1 MRPQLDRPSA
11 LRSGSREA
19 ERSEGAGEAPGRS
32 QPCRPCPSARV
43 APPPSLWP
51 RQVEVYNVLELV
63 LIGVSITSAGS
74 AAVSS
79 SDGSLFLAGGV
90 RSGE

>member
-1 MRPQLDRPSA
+1 
-11 LRSGSREA
+11 
-19 ERSEGAGEAPGRS
+19 
-32 QPCRPCPSARV
+32 
-43 APPPSLWP
+43 
-51 RQVEVYNVLELV
+51 VEVYNVLELV

>member
-1 MRPQLDRPSA
+1 MRPQLDRPLA

-19 ERSEGAGEAPGRS
+19 ERSERAGEAPGALATLPPLPLRPSRS
-32 QPCRPCPSARV
+32 S
-43 APPPSLWP
+43 PSLWP
-51 RQVEVYNVLELV
+51 RQMEVYNVLELV

-90 RSGE
+90 RSG